1 MTETTFEHYRNIYV
15 QTIVQ
20 LTINLRERF
29 DQPDFAIYKQSRDL
43 LLKAAN
49 GHPHTHELESVISVY
64 GDDIDRQKLVAQLAL
79 IKSEFK
85 VSSAKCLNDI
95 VDFLKVQ
102 TAPMQALFSEI
113 ATLTR
118 LLLILPATNAVSERS
133 FSAMRVIK
141 TI

>member
-1 MTETTFEHYRNIYV
+1 MAVTIFEHYRNIYV

-29 DQPDFAIYKQSRDL
+29 DQPDFAIYKQSEDL

-113 ATLTR
+113 ATLT
-118 LLLILPATNAVSERS
+118 
-133 FSAMRVIK
+133 
-141 TI
+141 